1 MIDTH
6 IDRQTNR
13 QTDKQKDRQTER
25 QTNRQTGACI
35 QVYAHTSRYHGFP
48 VRSQTYC
55 SCSFV
60 VTVFVVVGAVVIAV
74 VVIAVV
80 VIAVVVVVVVV
91 VAFAVIVGTL
101 LSDLEDIFVIIVEIE
116 VVQIIRLHGLEV
128 NFVT

>member
-1 MIDTH
+1 MYTH
-6 IDRQTNR
+6 ID
-13 QTDKQKDRQTER
+13 R

-35 QVYAHTSRYHGFP
+35 QVYARTSRYHGFP

-60 VTVFVVVGAVVIAV
+60 VTVFVVVVAVVIAV

-80 VIAVVVVVVVV
+80 VIAVVVIVFIVVVF

>member
-6 IDRQTNR
+6 ID
-13 QTDKQKDRQTER
+13 R

-60 VTVFVVVGAVVIAV
+60 VTVFVVVVA
-74 VVIAVV
+74 
-80 VIAVVVVVVVV
+80 VVVVVV

>member
-60 VTVFVVVGAVVIAV
+60 VTVFVVVIAV
-74 VVIAVV
+74 VVVVFVV
-80 VIAVVVVVVVV
+80 VVFVVVVV